1 MDLIKAG
8 KFIADCR
15 KKKNLT
21 QEQLAEKLYITD
33 RAVSKWE
40 RGLSLPDADKMLELC
55 NILDI
60 NVNELL
66 NGEKINMKDYEKKTD
81 ELLVELAR
89 QEELK
94 NKKMIMDMYILCIT
108 TVIFYIGITLLASYT
123 LGEGTLFG
131 IVVCISTIIL
141 VVVAFYAYRL
151 EIDAGYYECKK
162 CHHRYVPNSYWK
174 VMISPHLDTTRYLK
188 CPKCGKRSWSKKVMS
203 KGDNE
208 P

>member
-1 MDLIKAG
+1 MDLIKIG
-8 KFIADCR
+8 KFISETR

-21 QEQLAEKLYITD
+21 QEELAEKLYITD

-81 ELLVELAR
+81 ELLVELAK

-94 NKKMIMDMYILCIT
+94 NKKMITDMYVLVIT
-108 TVIFYIGITLLASYT
+108 TVVFYIGITMLASFT

-131 IVVCISTIIL
+131 IIVAVSTIVL
-141 VVVAFYAYRL
+141 VMVAFYALKL
-151 EIDAGYYECKK
+151 EMDAGYYECKK
-162 CHHRYVPNSYWK
+162 CNHRYVPDSYFK
-174 VMISPHLDTTRYLK
+174 VMIAPHINTTRYLK

-203 KGDNE
+203 KGDNK
-208 P
+208 

>member
-1 MDLIKAG
+1 MNLIKIG

-15 KKKNLT
+15 KKKNIT

-66 NGEKINMKDYEKKTD
+66 NGEKIDMKDYEKKNE
-81 ELLVELAR
+81 ELLVELAK

-94 NKKMIMDMYILCIT
+94 NKKMIMDMYVLGVT
-108 TVIFYIGITLLASYT
+108 TVVFYIGIILLASYT

-131 IVVCISTIIL
+131 VIVAITTIIL
-141 VVVAFYAYRL
+141 VIVALYAFKL
-151 EIDAGYYECKK
+151 EITAGYYECKK
-162 CHHRYVPNSYWK
+162 CHHRYVPNSYWRT
-174 VMISPHLDTTRYLK
+174 MLSPHLDTTRYLK
-188 CPKCGKRSWSKKVMS
+188 CPKCGKRSWSKKVM
-203 KGDNE
+203 KKD
-208 P
+208 

>member
-1 MDLIKAG
+1 MDLIKTG

-15 KKKNLT
+15 KEKRIT

-40 RGLSLPDADKMLELC
+40 RGLSLPDADKMIDLC

-66 NGEKINMKDYEKKTD
+66 NGEKIDMKDYEKKNE
-81 ELLVELAR
+81 ELLVELAK
-89 QEELK
+89 QEEMK
-94 NKKMIMDMYILCIT
+94 NRKMITDMYVLCIT
-108 TVIFYIGITLLASYT
+108 TVIFYIGIILLASYT

-131 IVVCISTIIL
+131 IIVLIATIIL
-141 VVVAFYAYRL
+141 VIVAFYAFKL
-151 EIDAGYYECKK
+151 EIDAGYYECRK
-162 CHHRYVPNSYWK
+162 CHHRYVPNSYLK
-174 VMISPHLDTTRYLK
+174 VMISPHLNTTRYLK

-203 KGDNE
+203 KGE
-208 P
+208 K

>member
-1 MDLIKAG
+1 MDLIKIG
-8 KFIADCR
+8 KFISETR

-21 QEQLAEKLYITD
+21 QEELAEKLYITD

-81 ELLVELAR
+81 ELLVELAK

-94 NKKMIMDMYILCIT
+94 NKKMITDMYVLVIT
-108 TVIFYIGITLLASYT
+108 TVVFYIGIIMLASFT

-131 IVVCISTIIL
+131 IIVAVSTIVL
-141 VVVAFYAYRL
+141 VMVAFYALKL
-151 EIDAGYYECKK
+151 EVDAGYYECKK
-162 CHHRYVPNSYWK
+162 CNHRYVPESYFK
-174 VMISPHLDTTRYLK
+174 VIKKNHINTTRYLK
-188 CPKCGKRSWSKKVMS
+188 CKK
-203 KGDNE
+203 
-208 P
+208 

>member
-1 MDLIKAG
+1 MELIKIG
-8 KFIADCR
+8 KFISETR

-21 QEQLAEKLYITD
+21 QEELAEKLYITD

-66 NGEKINMKDYEKKTD
+66 NGEKIDMKDYEKKTD
-81 ELLVELAR
+81 ELLVELAK

-94 NKKMIMDMYILCIT
+94 NKKMITDMYVLVIT
-108 TVIFYIGITLLASYT
+108 TVVFYIGIIMLASFT

-131 IVVCISTIIL
+131 IIVAVSTIVL
-141 VVVAFYAYRL
+141 VMVAFYALKL
-151 EIDAGYYECKK
+151 EMDAGYYECKK
-162 CHHRYVPNSYWK
+162 CNHRYVPDSYFK
-174 VMISPHLDTTRYLK
+174 VMIAPHINTTRYLK

-203 KGDNE
+203 KGE
-208 P
+208 K

>member
-1 MDLIKAG
+1 MDLIKIG
-8 KFIADCR
+8 KFISETR

-21 QEQLAEKLYITD
+21 QEELAEKLYITD

-66 NGEKINMKDYEKKTD
+66 NGEKIDMKDYEKKTD
-81 ELLVELAR
+81 ELLVELAK

-94 NKKMIMDMYILCIT
+94 NKKMITDMYVLVIT
-108 TVIFYIGITLLASYT
+108 TVVFYIGIIMLASFT

-131 IVVCISTIIL
+131 IIVAVSTIVL
-141 VVVAFYAYRL
+141 VMVAFYALKL
-151 EIDAGYYECKK
+151 EMDAGYYECKK
-162 CHHRYVPNSYWK
+162 CNHRYVPDSYFK
-174 VMISPHLDTTRYLK
+174 VMIAPHINTTRYLK

-203 KGDNE
+203 KGE
-208 P
+208 K